1 MPKTSDN
8 KGKVYGRVFSFDAN
22 EDQAQNS
29 PAPSTGSR
37 NERLVTPMAK
47 AQTQAVKTAPKAPLP
62 VAPRQ
67 AAKLDATFSY
77 EQTMNKKV
85 FEALTSSSDEVDPS
99 KALADIRRLLVG
111 PAAQMHEARME
122 EVISILEESD
132 RAHNSSIQTLEA
144 RCNELT
150 AMCERLLSANDE
162 AHGKIQSHADYF
174 SQEIQKAGKAQ
185 QDKLSELFIMFDNKL
200 QKMSAEMH
208 QLVDTLAGKTSSDY
222 QSLANDVVGR
232 VQQLAS
238 STASNHD
245 KLVTHFENRLSQ
257 AESVAE
263 QDKRRQLDTFAEG
276 FADLADR
283 LLNLR
288 KGQN

>member
-1 MPKTSDN
+1 
-8 KGKVYGRVFSFDAN
+8 
-22 EDQAQNS
+22 
-29 PAPSTGSR
+29 
-37 NERLVTPMAK
+37 
-47 AQTQAVKTAPKAPLP
+47 
-62 VAPRQ
+62 
-67 AAKLDATFSY
+67 
-77 EQTMNKKV
+77 MNKKV
-85 FEALTSSSDEVDPS
+85 FEALSSDEVDPS

-132 RAHNSSIQTLEA
+132 RAHNASIQTLEA

-150 AMCERLLSANDE
+150 AMCERLLGANDE

-208 QLVDTLAGKTSSDY
+208 QLVDTLAAKTSSDY
-222 QSLANDVVGR
+222 QSLANDIVGR

-245 KLVTHFENRLSQ
+245 KLVTHFENRLGQ
-257 AESVAE
+257 AESLAE
-263 QDKRRQLDTFAEG
+263 QDKRQQLDTFAEG

-283 LLNLR
+283 LLSLR